1 MEVKPIGD
9 KIIGRLN
16 CPLSSKSRLRSILPL
31 SPQSAPLLSLRDIF
45 PVSSGKSTPKE
56 EAVAARL
63 RFVLVRVTKTGD
75 VLLRKVILPSA
86 VILPVS
92 KLRCNRRGR
101 HAEELL
107 KMPTFLRKGRPEKR
121 IRFVKRTRFKTRR
134 SSKQIFN

>member
-31 SPQSAPLLSLRDIF
+31 P
-45 PVSSGKSTPKE
+45 PKE

-63 RFVLVRVTKTGD
+63 RFVLVRATKTGD
-75 VLLRKVILPSA
+75 VLLRKVILP
-86 VILPVS
+86 VG

-101 HAEELL
+101 RPEELL
-107 KMPTFLRKGRPEKR
+107 KMLAFVRKWRTEKR
-121 IRFVKRTRFKTRR
+121 IRFVKRTRLKRGVPQNKFSTKQQQTR
-134 SSKQIFN
+134 

>member
-45 PVSSGKSTPKE
+45 PGSSGKSTPKE

-63 RFVLVRVTKTGD
+63 RFVSVRVTKTGV

-86 VILPVS
+86 VILSVG

-101 HAEELL
+101 R
-107 KMPTFLRKGRPEKR
+107 PRRPEITNSFTAVGDGAPTSR
-121 IRFVKRTRFKTRR
+121 KTLTFR
-134 SSKQIFN
+134 

>member
-1 MEVKPIGD
+1 MEVKPIVD

-75 VLLRKVILPSA
+75 SLLRKVILP
-86 VILPVS
+86 VG

-101 HAEELL
+101 RPEELL
-107 KMPTFLRKGRPEKR
+107 KMLAFLRKGRPEKR

-134 SSKQIFN
+134 FSKQIFN